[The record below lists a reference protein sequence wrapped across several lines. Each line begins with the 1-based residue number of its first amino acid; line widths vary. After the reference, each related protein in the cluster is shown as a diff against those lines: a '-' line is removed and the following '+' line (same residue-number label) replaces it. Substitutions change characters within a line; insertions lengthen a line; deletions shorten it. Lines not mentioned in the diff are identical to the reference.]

1 MINRPQRSLK
11 FVCAYAAA
19 LLSVAAC
26 GVSGPRL
33 VHVRD
38 LPERPVY
45 AADWITSDR
54 NAAAVAMAVME
65 RELNLP
71 RLDVTLHFLPNRD
84 AFRQALLDDGY
95 DASFAEETS
104 ARLDA
109 IAGHR
114 RVFFNSAALA
124 QLPYPQRA
132 GFIAHELTH
141 TLQYELG
148 GGVRGASD
156 QWLREGFADWVGGR
170 VLATIGVTPLEVF
183 QQQRVR
189 AYRQGSNLP
198 PLERMATFP
207 DWVALIADTNP
218 AAMTGKVYLAVEFL
232 VERHSVEAV
241 LDYFGRFAASQDRLG
256 NFAAAFGEP
265 LSAFQAAADDHL
277 RRFE

>member
-1 MINRPQRSLK
+1 MIDRPRATRRFASA
-11 FVCAYAAA
+11 CAAA

-26 GVSGPRL
+26 ASGPRL
-33 VHVRD
+33 IHVRD

-65 RELNLP
+65 RELHLP

-84 AFRQALLDDGY
+84 AFRQALRDDGY
-95 DASFAEETS
+95 DASFAEDTS

-109 IAGHR
+109 VAGHR

-132 GFIAHELTH
+132 GFFAHELTH

-170 VLATIGVTPLEVF
+170 VLAAIGVIPLDAF
-183 QQQRVR
+183 LQQRVR
-189 AYRQGSNLP
+189 AYRQGPSLP

-207 DWVALIADTNP
+207 DWVALVAETNP
-218 AAMTGKVYLAVEFL
+218 AALVGKAYLAVEFL

-241 LDYFGRFAASQDRLG
+241 LDYFGRFAVSQDRLG

-265 LSAFQAAADDHL
+265 LSVFQAAADEHM